1 MTHYNGHLP
10 LAKQAL
16 ADSIYA
22 CELPIKQQPAY
33 RHYQVMEK
41 LVKLSGVRFQKEVR
55 QLKRKG
61 TLILTKHFN
70 Y

>member
-33 RHYQVMEK
+33 RHYSSNGKASEIEWSSVSKGSPPTQT
-41 LVKLSGVRFQKEVR
+41 
-55 QLKRKG
+55 KRYSY
-61 TLILTKHFN
+61 IDEAF
-70 Y
+70 